1 MADKKMTQVEA
12 LEVAVEMMEE
22 FTTLDTHQTEACE
35 VLRHMIEVR
44 KNRSNKPR
52 KVDPAKVEF
61 RQYIVGVLA
70 EAEAPMTNAEI
81 TATVTASG
89 VYGEVKPQKIA
100 NNIRV
105 LENEGVVVRHRG
117 EKASIKDT
125 FSLAV

>member
-12 LEVAVEMMEE
+12 LQNAIDVLEGDGFEEMVE
-22 FTTLDTHQTEACE
+22 TVE
-35 VLRHMIEVR
+35 VLRHMVEVR

-70 EAEAPMTNAEI
+70 DAEAPMTNAEI